1 MSRGEI
7 AGRRTKDTDFSS
19 SRRETLECS
28 RVWRSVSP
36 LFSLSLLSVS
46 LNPSLDQ
53 SRFPHVT
60 AVHPIG
66 GFRGEIF
73 CFSFDFANRS
83 SSFISCRKRRVKAS
97 ADQKIIFFSRFFFS
111 RFFSLRSESCRRC
124 VEITRSRQVSRSK
137 HAHQQLGIL
146 ISWKQTIEERKRER
160 EREREKKRKS

>member
-73 CFSFDFANRS
+73 CFSFDSEVFS

-97 ADQKIIFFSRFFFS
+97 ADQKIIFFLVFFFS
-111 RFFSLRSESCRRC
+111 FFLSEKRVGVVVVWKSHVRGKFRDQN
-124 VEITRSRQVSRSK
+124 TRIN
-137 HAHQQLGIL
+137 AGIL
-146 ISWKQTIEERKRER
+146 ISWKQTIEERRERER
-160 EREREKKRKS
+160 EREREKRKS

>member
-46 LNPSLDQ
+46 LNPNLDQ

-97 ADQKIIFFSRFFFS
+97 ADQKIIFS
-111 RFFSLRSESCRRC
+111 RFFSLLSSQSESVSSLCGNHTFAASF
-124 VEITRSRQVSRSK
+124 EIKTRASTTWN
-137 HAHQQLGIL
+137 LNL
-146 ISWKQTIEERKRER
+146 LETNN
-160 EREREKKRKS
+160 